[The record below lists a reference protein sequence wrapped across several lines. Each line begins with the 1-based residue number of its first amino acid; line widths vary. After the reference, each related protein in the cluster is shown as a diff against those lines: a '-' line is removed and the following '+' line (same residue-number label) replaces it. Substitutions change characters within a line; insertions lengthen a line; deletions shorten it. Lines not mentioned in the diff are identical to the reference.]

1 MQLPRAHPSR
11 PSPSHLHPL
20 HLLHR
25 LHPLHLGGA
34 RGAALIDVVVS
45 CAVLVVVFAVTVP
58 SWRVTRERDAT
69 RMAARYVAQ
78 RLQMLR
84 VDALRHNANVAM
96 RFDPGDL
103 GRFGAYADGD
113 GDGVLQRDID
123 DGVDAALA
131 NEVRL
136 ADYFAGVSFRVVSDV
151 SSPDGDGII
160 VAGSD
165 PVRIGNT
172 NLLSFGP
179 MGSATSGTIYVAA
192 GSGTQMCVRVLGA
205 TGRVRVMWFDAA
217 TREWRRY

>member
-1 MQLPRAHPSR
+1 M
-11 PSPSHLHPL
+11 HPL
-20 HLLHR
+20 HLDR
-25 LHPLHLGGA
+25 A

-45 CAVLVVVFAVTVP
+45 CAVLVVVFAITVP
-58 SWRVTRERDAT
+58 SWRVTRDRDAT

-96 RFDPGDL
+96 RLDPGDL

-123 DGVDAALA
+123 DGIDPALA
-131 NEVRL
+131 SEVHL

-217 TREWRRY
+217 TRAWRRY